1 MKNKGAFCVQLR
13 ICYKNSAHSKDECF
27 ISIILYIIGP
37 FMALVQGVGVGIVVA
52 WGEIKPVLILCAEC
66 AATIMYT
73 QMKTFS

>member
-27 ISIILYIIGP
+27 ISIILYIIGL
-37 FMALVQGVGVGIVVA
+37 FMALVQGVGWVVVA

-73 QMKTFS
+73 QMKAFS